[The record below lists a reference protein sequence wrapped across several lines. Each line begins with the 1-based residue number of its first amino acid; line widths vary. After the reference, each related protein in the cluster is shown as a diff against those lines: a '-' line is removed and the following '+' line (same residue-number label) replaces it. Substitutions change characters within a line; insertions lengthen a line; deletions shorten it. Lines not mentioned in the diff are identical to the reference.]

1 MTDFS
6 EHWNRLRDALD
17 GLKHHGWYITRL
29 QFDTRNSQSPAV
41 TGAPSSEPNPYPQT
55 AKPSADSSAINGLR
69 TAGQTGPEEPGK
81 LLNAAT
87 ETALGTAGAAG
98 SPPAPQTD
106 SVAAPS
112 GERDNGG
119 PHGTQYPPKGG
130 GDHAIHGPGSA
141 LGPTTPVTGKEKG
154 NERGAT
160 TIATVENLVPFMS
173 QYNGLPRAA
182 FDLYVQMA
190 GPYPPSATTRLN
202 ALRALTPEQLG
213 LLLGACKK

>member
-1 MTDFS
+1 MTGIM
-6 EHWNRLRDALD
+6 LRKSICVACIKAYPCKLWDTFCIQR
-17 GLKHHGWYITRL
+17 GESITQCDDYL
-29 QFDTRNSQSPAV
+29 QSPAV
-41 TGAPSSEPNPYPQT
+41 TGAPSGEPNPYPQT

-160 TIATVENLVPFMS
+160 TIATVENLSPYLGD
-173 QYNGLPRAA
+173 YNTLPRAA
-182 FDLYVQMA
+182 FEVW
-190 GPYPPSATTRLN
+190 RNLN

>member
-1 MTDFS
+1 MSDFA
-6 EHWNRLRDALD
+6 EHWNQLRDALD
-17 GLKHHGWYITRL
+17 GLKHHGWYIIGF
-29 QFDTRNSQSPAV
+29 QFDTRSQSPAV
-41 TGAPSSEPNPYPQT
+41 TGAPSSEPNP
-55 AKPSADSSAINGLR
+55 S
-69 TAGQTGPEEPGK
+69 AGQTGPEER
-81 LLNAAT
+81 AV
-87 ETALGTAGAAG
+87 TA
-98 SPPAPQTD
+98 PPAPQTD